1 MPRTNPSQPLIR
13 AMLASGLGQFE
24 FGPGHIEKI
33 ARRLWP
39 KDEQTLAVVKAATAP
54 ADTTTSGWA
63 SQLATSSIADLVMT
77 MGPTY
82 AGGDLM
88 KRAMALEFGRSAQV
102 NAPGIVS
109 GAIGATAWIAQ
120 GAPIP
125 VRQFSVGSG
134 ATLTPRKTAASF
146 VVTREVLE
154 HSTPNAEKFIRA
166 AATEAV
172 GAEIDSAM
180 FDAAAASTTR
190 PAGLRNGVTTTT
202 ATAGGG
208 DLAMMRDLG
217 ALAQAVAPVGGMNLV
232 FVAAPGE
239 AVKIALRAGPEFKFP
254 VLASG
259 GLAAGFVMCIALPA
273 LVSAIDP
280 AVRFE
285 ASKEATLH
293 MEDTTPLAIGTA
305 GTPNTIAAPVRSLF
319 QTDCV
324 GFKLLLEVSWGLRAA
339 NAVSWTSAVSW

>member
-1 MPRTNPSQPLIR
+1 
-13 AMLASGLGQFE
+13 MLAAGLREYQLGSAE
-24 FGPGHIEKI
+24 DVV
-33 ARRLWP
+33 RRMWP
-39 KDEQTLAVVKAATAP
+39 KDEQTLAIIKAATSP

-63 SQLATSSIADLVMT
+63 SQLATTAIADLVMT
-77 MGPTY
+77 LGPTA

-88 KRAMALEFGRSAQV
+88 KRAMTLEFGRTAQV

-109 GAIGATAWIAQ
+109 TAIGASAWIAQ
-120 GAPIP
+120 LAPIP
-125 VRQFSVGSG
+125 VRQFSVGAG
-134 ATLTPRKTAASF
+134 ATLTPRKTAAAF
-146 VVTREVLE
+146 VVTREMLE

-166 AATEAV
+166 AATESI

-180 FDAAAASTTR
+180 FDATAASTTR

-202 ATAGGG
+202 ATAGGD
-208 DLAMMRDLG
+208 DLAMMKDLG
-217 ALAQAVAPVGGMNLV
+217 ALAQAVAAVGGMNIA
-232 FVAAPGE
+232 FVASPGE
-239 AVKIALRAGPEFKFP
+239 AVKIALRAGPNFKFP

-259 GLAAGFVMCIALPA
+259 GLAAGFVMCVALPA

-285 ASKEATLH
+285 ASKEATIH

-305 GTPNTIAAPVRSLF
+305 GSPNTVAAPTRNLF

-339 NAVSWTSAVSW
+339 NAVSWTSAVTW